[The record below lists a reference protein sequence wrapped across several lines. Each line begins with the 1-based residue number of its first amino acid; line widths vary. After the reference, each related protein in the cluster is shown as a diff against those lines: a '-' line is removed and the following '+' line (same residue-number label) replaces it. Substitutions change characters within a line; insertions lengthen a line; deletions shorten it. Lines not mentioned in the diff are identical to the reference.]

1 MGHCRRGSGDPR
13 ERILANFRESYLGQ
27 AWLVLILALVFGGTL
42 AGVHVGLQDR
52 IEANL
57 RAETL
62 SRIPELLFGSRMG
75 DEAQVVLLDDTLQVQ
90 MTGESKLELRVAEQ
104 VIAGHQ
110 VFEVTEKIGGARL
123 GWVARG
129 SGQGYADLIEL
140 LVGLD
145 ADGSE
150 ITGLYV
156 LSQKETPALGDGIT
170 RRDFRSRFVGAAAH
184 RPVAVAKVESIAAAD
199 PSRILAL
206 TAATISSQS
215 VCDIVNRTVADIRPE
230 IQQ

>member
-1 MGHCRRGSGDPR
+1 MSSPKD
-13 ERILANFRESYLGQ
+13 SYLGQ
-27 AWLVLILALVFGGTL
+27 AWLVLILSLVFGGTL
-42 AGVHVGLQDR
+42 AGVHVGLVDR

-62 SRIPELLFGSRMG
+62 GRIPELILGSDLDRQA
-75 DEAQVVLLDDTLQVQ
+75 EVVLIEDMLKVVRTDGPDMEMLVT
-90 MTGESKLELRVAEQ
+90 ELS
-104 VIAGHQ
+104 IAGHR
-110 VFEVTEKIGGARL
+110 VFEVVDGAGGERL

-129 SGQGYADLIEL
+129 SGQGYADVIEI

-145 ADGSE
+145 AQALE

-170 RRDFRSRFVGAAAH
+170 KAPFRQRFVGAPAD
-184 RPVAVAKVESIAAAD
+184 RPIEVTKSAETATD

-206 TAATISSQS
+206 TAATISTQS
-215 VCDIVNRTVADIRPE
+215 VCDIVNSTVSEIRPE
-230 IQQ
+230 IQP

>member
-1 MGHCRRGSGDPR
+1 MRQS
-13 ERILANFRESYLGQ
+13 
-27 AWLVLILALVFGGTL
+27 WLVLSLALVFGGTL
-42 AGVHVGLQDR
+42 AGVHVGLKDR

-62 SRIPELLFGSRMG
+62 SRIPELILGADLG
-75 DEAQVVLLDDTLQVQ
+75 EEASVTIQQDTLQV
-90 MTGESKLELRVAEQ
+90 TRNAAPALELWVAERQ
-104 VIAGHQ
+104 IAGHQ
-110 VFEVTEKIGGARL
+110 VFEVAAGEGGERL

-129 SGQGYADLIEL
+129 SGQGYADLIEI

-145 ADGSE
+145 AAATQ

-156 LSQKETPALGDGIT
+156 LSQKETPGLGDAIKQ
-170 RRDFRSRFVGAAAH
+170 RPFRDRFVGAPTRDAIE
-184 RPVAVAKVESIAAAD
+184 VTKVEAEAASD

-215 VCDIVNRTVADIRPE
+215 VSDIVNRTVADVQSE
-230 IQQ
+230 IQLQDSRR

>member
-1 MGHCRRGSGDPR
+1 
-13 ERILANFRESYLGQ
+13 LANLRESYLGQ
-27 AWLVLILALVFGGTL
+27 AWLVLVLALVFGGTL
-42 AGVHVGLQDR
+42 AGVHVGLKDR

-62 SRIPELLFGSRMG
+62 SRIPELILGTKM
-75 DEAQVVLLDDTLQVQ
+75 DQEAQVVLFEDTLQVQ
-90 MTGESKLELRVAEQ
+90 TTGESTVELRVAEQ
-104 VIAGHQ
+104 EIAGHQ
-110 VFEVTEKIGGARL
+110 VFEVTEKANGARL

-129 SGQGYADLIEL
+129 AGQGYADQIEI

-145 ADGSE
+145 SEVEE

-156 LSQKETPALGDGIT
+156 LSQKETPALGDGIAKPP
-170 RRDFRSRFVGAAAH
+170 FRSRFVGAPAD
-184 RPVAVAKVESIAAAD
+184 RPVEVTKVETVAAAE
-199 PSRILAL
+199 PSQILAL

-215 VCDIVNRTVADIRPE
+215 VCDIVNRTVADIRSE

>member
-1 MGHCRRGSGDPR
+1 MASV
-13 ERILANFRESYLGQ
+13 RESFLGQ
-27 AWLVLILALVFGGTL
+27 AWLVLVLALVFGGTL
-42 AGVHVGLQDR
+42 AGVQVGLQER

-62 SRIPELLFGSRMG
+62 GRIPSLVLGSEVDAEAEVVMDEDRLEVQLIDGSTIELH
-75 DEAQVVLLDDTLQVQ
+75 A
-90 MTGESKLELRVAEQ
+90 AERE
-104 VIAGHQ
+104 IAGHQ
-110 VFEVTEKIGGARL
+110 VFEVLGGDSQVRL

-129 SGQGYADLIEL
+129 AGQGYADQIEL
-140 LVGLD
+140 LIGLRP
-145 ADGSE
+145 DGSE

-170 RRDFRSRFVGAAAH
+170 KLPFRDRFAGVPTDRPIEVAREESVAAGDTS
-184 RPVAVAKVESIAAAD
+184 K
-199 PSRILAL
+199 ILAL

-215 VCDIVNRTVADIRPE
+215 VCDIVNQTVKDLRAE

>member
-1 MGHCRRGSGDPR
+1 MN
-13 ERILANFRESYLGQ
+13 LRESYLGQ

-42 AGVHVGLQDR
+42 AGVHVGLRDR

-62 SRIPELLFGSRMG
+62 GRIPELVLGSQIEG
-75 DEAQVVLLDDTLQVQ
+75 GAQVEILDDN
-90 MTGESKLELRVAEQ
+90 LRVVLEDGAILEMRAKERLL
-104 VIAGHQ
+104 AGHQ
-110 VFEVTEKIGGARL
+110 VFEVTRQSDGERL

-129 SGQGYADLIEL
+129 SGQGYADLIEVL
-140 LVGLD
+140 LGLD
-145 ADGSE
+145 PQGLE
-150 ITGLYV
+150 LTGLYV

-170 RRDFRSRFVGAAAH
+170 RAPFRDRFVGAPTD
-184 RPVAVAKVESIAAAD
+184 RPLEVTKTAEAAASD

-215 VCDIVNRTVADIRPE
+215 VCDIVNRTVSDIRPE
-230 IQQ
+230 IGAQ

>member
-1 MGHCRRGSGDPR
+1 MTG
-13 ERILANFRESYLGQ
+13 LRESYLGQ
-27 AWLVLILALVFGGTL
+27 AWLVLVLALVFGGTL
-42 AGVHVGLQDR
+42 AGVQVGLQER

-62 SRIPELLFGSRMG
+62 GRIPSLLLGSEVDPDAEVLMEEDRL
-75 DEAQVVLLDDTLQVQ
+75 EVRLLD
-90 MTGESKLELRVAEQ
+90 GSSLEIRVAEQ
-104 VIAGHQ
+104 VIGGHQ
-110 VFEVTEKIGGARL
+110 VFEVTDGQNQQRL

-129 SGQGYADLIEL
+129 AGQGYADQIEILI
-140 LVGLD
+140 GLRPD
-145 ADGSE
+145 SAE

-170 RRDFRSRFVGAAAH
+170 RSPFRDRFVGIPVDRPLEVARDETAAA
-184 RPVAVAKVESIAAAD
+184 AA
-199 PSRILAL
+199 PNRILAL

-230 IQQ
+230 IPQ

>member
-1 MGHCRRGSGDPR
+1 MDS
-13 ERILANFRESYLGQ
+13 FRESYLGQ

-62 SRIPELLFGSRMG
+62 SQIPALILGSRLG
-75 DEAQVVLLDDTLQVQ
+75 AEAEIVVLEDTLEVWLDDGSTLEMLV
-90 MTGESKLELRVAEQ
+90 VEQ
-104 VIAGHQ
+104 TLAGRQ
-110 VFEVTEKIGGARL
+110 VFEISDKARRARL

-129 SGQGYADLIEL
+129 AGQGYADQIDLLI
-140 LVGLD
+140 GLD
-145 ADGSE
+145 AGAAE

-156 LSQKETPALGDGIT
+156 LSQKETPALGDGIV
-170 RRDFRSRFVGAAAH
+170 REPFRSRFVGAPTD
-184 RPVAVAKVESIAAAD
+184 RPVQVTKTESAAAAD
-199 PSRILAL
+199 PSKILAL

-215 VCDIVNRTVADIRPE
+215 VCDIVNRTVADIRSA
-230 IQQ
+230 IQR

>member
-1 MGHCRRGSGDPR
+1 MAGLRQ
-13 ERILANFRESYLGQ
+13 NFLGQ
-27 AWLVLILALVFGGTL
+27 AWLVLVLALVFGGTL
-42 AGVHVGLQDR
+42 AGVQVGLQER

-62 SRIPELLFGSRMG
+62 GRIPSLVLGSEIDREAEIVIDENRLEVRLADGSSLGMRADERELG
-75 DEAQVVLLDDTLQVQ
+75 
-90 MTGESKLELRVAEQ
+90 
-104 VIAGHQ
+104 GHQ
-110 VFEVTEKIGGARL
+110 VFEVVTGDDDRRL

-129 SGQGYADLIEL
+129 VGQGYADQIEI
-140 LVGLD
+140 LVGLRPD
-145 ADGSE
+145 AAE

-170 RRDFRSRFVGAAAH
+170 RLPFRERFEGISTD
-184 RPVAVAKVESIAAAD
+184 RPVEVARDERAAVADDHK
-199 PSRILAL
+199 ILAL

-230 IQQ
+230 MGQ

>member
-1 MGHCRRGSGDPR
+1 
-13 ERILANFRESYLGQ
+13 LANLRESYLGQ
-27 AWLVLILALVFGGTL
+27 AWLVLVLALVFGGTL
-42 AGVHVGLQDR
+42 AGVHVGLKDR

-62 SRIPELLFGSRMG
+62 SRIPELILGSRMG
-75 DEAQVVLLDDTLQVQ
+75 DDAQVVLLEDTLQVQ
-90 MTGESKLELRVAEQ
+90 ISGESTLELRIAEQ

-110 VFEVTEKIGGARL
+110 VFEVTAAADGARL

-129 SGQGYADLIEL
+129 SGQGYADQIEI

-145 ADGSE
+145 SELEE

-156 LSQKETPALGDGIT
+156 LSQKETPALGDGIAKQP
-170 RRDFRSRFVGAAAH
+170 FRSRFVGAPAD
-184 RPVAVAKVESIAAAD
+184 RPVEVTKVVGAAAAE
-199 PSRILAL
+199 PSKILAL

-215 VCDIVNRTVADIRPE
+215 VCDIVNRTVADMRSEMQP
-230 IQQ
+230 QR